1 MERLDV
7 PLKNMIYDHMV
18 YKTSVKVKKSLRIN
32 KEILSFV
39 GSSVIYI
46 YIEKIRKIFIN
57 W

>member
-32 KEILSFV
+32 KENLSFV